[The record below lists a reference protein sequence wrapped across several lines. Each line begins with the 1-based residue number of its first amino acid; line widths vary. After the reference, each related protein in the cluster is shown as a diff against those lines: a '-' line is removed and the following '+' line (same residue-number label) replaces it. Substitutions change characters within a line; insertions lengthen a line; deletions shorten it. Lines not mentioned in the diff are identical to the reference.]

1 MSIYRAAQAAARAA
15 AGITRA
21 ATGKSKLYWIIIDAG
36 AAAAWRAA
44 QAERRTA

>member
-21 ATGKSKLYWIIIDAG
+21 AAGKNRLYWQIIEAG

-44 QAERRTA
+44 QAERRPA